1 MTVFLA
7 KSVNDYLHWLM
18 QLYRMLE
25 PFPLHVA
32 QENDA
37 PSR

>member
-25 PFPLHVA
+25 PFPLHVTSIC
-32 QENDA
+32 
-37 PSR
+37 PISF